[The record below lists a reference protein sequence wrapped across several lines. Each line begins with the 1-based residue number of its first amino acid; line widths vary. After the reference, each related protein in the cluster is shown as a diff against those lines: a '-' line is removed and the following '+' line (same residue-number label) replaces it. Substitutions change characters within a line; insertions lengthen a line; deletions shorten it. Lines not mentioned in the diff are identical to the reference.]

1 MKSFEIPAIEVKL
14 FEVEDILTASGATE
28 STIDPGETLAD
39 YGVED
44 CGAAA

>member
-14 FEVEDILTASGATE
+14 FEVEDILTAS
-28 STIDPGETLAD
+28 IDPGETLAD
-39 YGVED
+39 YGIED

>member
-14 FEVEDILTASGATE
+14 FEVEDILTASTPSE
-28 STIDPGETLAD
+28 TIDPGETLAD
-39 YGVED
+39 YGIED